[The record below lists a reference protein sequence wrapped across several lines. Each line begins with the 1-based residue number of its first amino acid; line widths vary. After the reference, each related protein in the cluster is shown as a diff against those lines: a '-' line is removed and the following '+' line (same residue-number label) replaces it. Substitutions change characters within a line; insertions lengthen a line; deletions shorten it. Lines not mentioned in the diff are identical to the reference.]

1 VRGLAFLVVVSVSA
15 HASAEPLVA
24 AADKPVVA
32 PLAPR
37 VEKPK
42 KPRPVRLIDIKPE
55 PTELTNDPVLGVATR
70 VNGAEMKGLVA
81 FTFDDGPNPATTPTV
96 IDALEKYDIPATFFI
111 VTQRLLGKHGEA
123 GRELLAKELEHGF
136 TVGSHSVSHRWLGK
150 ADNKLLDRELVPSLK
165 TLSQDSKRPI
175 GLFRAPYGALSG
187 TGRVRLRK
195 LGVTEVFWSIDTLDW
210 KAKDATKLRKRVLKM
225 ILDGNGGV
233 VLMHDIRPLTAKIIE
248 GVLDDLEAEN
258 CKRLSESR
266 EPIWPVSL
274 HYFLRDG
281 KAARAIPEDVTKR
294 TEAYKKA
301 LPERCTKRPLPEA
314 KITVDVVSP
323 ACLKSAAECVKP
335 PQGTPLGLVP
345 AVAPPAS
352 GAAAPAQMPRPVGD
366 FPCSTNPLAKGC
378 GK

>member
-1 VRGLAFLVVVSVSA
+1 MIRPRATTKGVRGLAFLVVVYLGT
-15 HASAEPLVA
+15 HASAEPVA
-24 AADKPVVA
+24 IVTKPVGA
-32 PLAPR
+32 SG
-37 VEKPK
+37 EKHK
-42 KPRPVRLIDIKPE
+42 RPGRITDIKPE
-55 PTELTNDPVLGVATR
+55 PTEYTNDPVFGVSTR
-70 VNGAEMKGLVA
+70 VNGAETKGLVA
-81 FTFDDGPNPATTPTV
+81 FTFDDGPSPATTPAV
-96 IDALEKYDIPATFFI
+96 IDALNKYDIPATFFI

-165 TLSQDSKRPI
+165 TLAEDSKRPI

-187 TGRVRLRK
+187 MGRVRLRK

-210 KAKDATKLRKRVLKM
+210 KAKDAAKLRKKVLKM

-233 VLMHDIRPLTAKIIE
+233 VLMHDIRPLTAKIID

-258 CKRLSESR
+258 CKRLAEAR

-281 KAARAIPEDVTKR
+281 KAPRPIPEEVSKR

-301 LPERCTKRPLPEA
+301 LPERCVKRPASL
-314 KITVDVVSP
+314 DSSP
-323 ACLKSAAECVKP
+323 TTIP
-335 PQGTPLGLVP
+335 P
-345 AVAPPAS
+345 PP
-352 GAAAPAQMPRPVGD
+352 PPPVQQ
-366 FPCSTNPLAKGC
+366 
-378 GK
+378 